1 MGTLRF
7 GKNWKTGGLQQSI
20 LKNHYGSVISI
31 IWYLGER
38 EKKYIYIYKPAMQ
51 TAFTKEG

>member
-1 MGTLRF
+1 MWTRRF

-38 EKKYIYIYKPAMQ
+38 KKNIYIYKPAMQ